1 MLAQDYCVAANIEQS
16 HLIDEVNSGL
26 QILKA
31 NGKYNEIYDR
41 WLGVYEPWS
50 LKAFFDVDFFFFFL
64 FAALLMFLTEGI
76 FVLRYLVKKKSD
88 ELEISYTSQFA
99 AEMKNKAILEAIPD
113 MIFYLNTE
121 GVILEYSRKHMGLK
135 GLDKD
140 GRLTEEIEMMLGQRQ
155 IGRMIEII
163 KRVAET
169 GQMETDRMEVL
180 QDGEQYHLELR
191 MIKLNAEEV
200 MAIVRDI
207 TQQYLDEVKIRYL
220 NEHDQLTDLMNRR
233 FFESEIKVLS
243 ESDQCPV
250 SIIMIDVNGLKLIND
265 SFGHHRGDELLIK
278 VADILRKTCENKGH
292 VSRIGGD
299 EFVVMLPLYSYEKT
313 REIVN
318 QIHYECS
325 RYQVS
330 GLGISVSIGWATKV
344 SPGEDLHE
352 VLIKA
357 EDFMYKEKLLEA
369 PGMHGEAINA
379 IMHTLYEKNQRE
391 EEHSQR
397 VSKLSYALAKALNL
411 SDEFQEIKK
420 HPEIGFRILSS
431 INSMAA
437 MGGYVLSHHE
447 RWDGMGYPR
456 GLQKEEIPFLARIIT
471 IADAYDA
478 MTSERSYKKK
488 MTKRQAAEEIEGN
501 LGTQFD
507 PILGRVFINRVLL
520 VTLEELDA

>member
-1 MLAQDYCVAANIEQS
+1 
-16 HLIDEVNSGL
+16 
-26 QILKA
+26 
-31 NGKYNEIYDR
+31 
-41 WLGVYEPWS
+41 
-50 LKAFFDVDFFFFFL
+50 
-64 FAALLMFLTEGI
+64 
-76 FVLRYLVKKKSD
+76 
-88 ELEISYTSQFA
+88 
-99 AEMKNKAILEAIPD
+99 
-113 MIFYLNTE
+113 
-121 GVILEYSRKHMGLK
+121 
-135 GLDKD
+135 
-140 GRLTEEIEMMLGQRQ
+140 
-155 IGRMIEII
+155 
-163 KRVAET
+163 
-169 GQMETDRMEVL
+169 
-180 QDGEQYHLELR
+180 
-191 MIKLNAEEV
+191 

-299 EFVVMLPLYSYEKT
+299 EFVVMLPLCSYEKT

-330 GLGISVSIGWATKV
+330 GLGVSVSIGWATKV

-397 VSKLSYALAKALNL
+397 VSKLSYALAKALYL
-411 SDEFQEIKK
+411 SDEDCNELKTVALLHDIGKIAIPETILNKPGRLSHDEFQEIKK